1 MSCGSTQCSSSLQSP
16 QRPFL
21 SLQTLEIPAP
31 FAGWTLMCWRV
42 AARFL
47 RLYDR
52 QLQRRVLL
60 ELDDRLLADI
70 GLTHEQAEAEGRKP
84 FWR

>member
-1 MSCGSTQCSSSLQSP
+1 MSCGNTQCSSSLPYS
-16 QRPFL
+16 
-21 SLQTLEIPAP
+21 SLQTLAIPAP
-31 FAGWTLMCWRV
+31 FTGWGRMCRRV
-42 AARFL
+42 AARLL

-60 ELDDRLLADI
+60 ELDDRMLADI
-70 GLTHEQAEAEGRKP
+70 GLKREQAQTEGRKP